1 MTFVTLSPTIGLMYE
16 EAGAAA
22 ISLLT
27 DKKFFQGELRYLPL
41 LKRAISLPILRKDF
55 IMDETQVWESFLWG
69 ADAILLIARILSGQQ
84 LKRLLEIS
92 RKLGLSALTEVH
104 DKDDLQKSIECGA
117 EIIGI
122 NNRDLDTFKVDI
134 RTTTTLAA
142 KVPDRCI
149 LVSESGI
156 SKADHIRALKGLGIQ
171 AVLVGSALMKSDD
184 IAEKTRE
191 LVSAGKEINR
201 EP

>member
-1 MTFVTLSPTIGLMYE
+1 M
-16 EAGAAA
+16 
-22 ISLLT
+22 
-27 DKKFFQGELRYLPL
+27 
-41 LKRAISLPILRKDF
+41 PILRKDF

-84 LKRLLEIS
+84 LKRLLDIS

-134 RTTTTLAA
+134 RTTTKLAA

-184 IAEKTRE
+184 IAGKTRE
-191 LVSAGKEINR
+191 LVSAGKEI
-201 EP
+201 